1 LGHCKKAGIK
11 TNVFIAL
18 CNWDKLLK
26 YSNSSTSFKEL
37 PKTFFVRR
45 DFSLILDEHVEY
57 AAIEKLGYAANK
69 KLLKDI
75 SLFDVYEGDKLPKGK
90 KSYAVSFMFQDD
102 NETLKD
108 GTIDPSMEQIRMK
121 LKKELGAELRA

>member
-1 LGHCKKAGIK
+1 MK
-11 TNVFIAL
+11 
-18 CNWDKLLK
+18 K
-26 YSNSSTSFKEL
+26 YSNSNMSFKEL

-45 DFSLILDEHVEY
+45 DFSLIIDDHIEY

-108 GTIDPSMEQIRMK
+108 GIIDPIMEQIRKK
-121 LKKELGAELRA
+121 LKNELGAELRA

>member
-1 LGHCKKAGIK
+1 MPPRVPKEFPWG
-11 TNVFIAL
+11 
-18 CNWDKLLK
+18 
-26 YSNSSTSFKEL
+26 FKEL

-45 DFSLILDEHVEY
+45 DFSLILDEHIEY
-57 AAIEKLGYAANK
+57 AAIEKLGYAASK
-69 KLLKDI
+69 KLIKDI

-108 GTIDPSMEQIRMK
+108 GTVDPIMEQIRIK
-121 LKKELGAELRA
+121 LKNELGAELRA